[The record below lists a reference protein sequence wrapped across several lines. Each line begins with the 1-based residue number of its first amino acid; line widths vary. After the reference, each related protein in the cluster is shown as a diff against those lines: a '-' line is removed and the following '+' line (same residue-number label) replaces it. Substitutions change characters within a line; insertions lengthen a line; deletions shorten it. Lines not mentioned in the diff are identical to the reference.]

1 MVENLH
7 TIKGTV
13 FSKEVKSGASKKSG
27 EPDWEMCIVKIE
39 ADVLIKGKTISTVCE
54 YLFDW
59 NVSFSEFSIG
69 DPIVAD
75 FYIINKKIKKKDGSG
90 IWEKEEKRIVF
101 AKFGDKNS
109 SYDNHKGKIKVD
121 AMSNIDTIAD
131 PPKHVEEREKVFV
144 PPSPADDDDDND
156 PLPF

>member
-13 FSKEVKSGASKKSG
+13 FSKEVKSGASKESG
-27 EPDWEMCIVKIE
+27 KPDWEMCIVKIE

-59 NVSFSEFSIG
+59 NVSFNEFSIG

-75 FYIINKKIKKKDGSG
+75 FYIINKKIK
-90 IWEKEEKRIVF
+90 
-101 AKFGDKNS
+101 
-109 SYDNHKGKIKVD
+109 
-121 AMSNIDTIAD
+121 
-131 PPKHVEEREKVFV
+131 
-144 PPSPADDDDDND
+144 
-156 PLPF
+156 